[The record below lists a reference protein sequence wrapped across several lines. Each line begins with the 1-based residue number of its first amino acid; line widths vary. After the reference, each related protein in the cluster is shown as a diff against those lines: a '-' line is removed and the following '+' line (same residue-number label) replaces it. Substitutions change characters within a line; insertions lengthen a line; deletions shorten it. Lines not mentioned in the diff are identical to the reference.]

1 MITFTILQHTEVA
14 LHWKNNPVEKIKAWE
29 SDLADN
35 HQKFIKANLRLDLT
49 RGKPAIE
56 QLALADGLDG
66 ILRGNYLA
74 SDGTDTRNYGGLTG
88 LPEARNMGAEWLGL
102 PQEEVLVSGNS
113 SLSIMYQILHVGAH
127 YGFGNTPWLQQSTP
141 PEFLAVVPGYD
152 RHFAICEKLGIK
164 MVNIPMKADGPD
176 MEMVEAQVRRSQV
189 KGIWCVPKYSNPT
202 GNIYGAEVVERIAR
216 LGNQAASDFR
226 IMWDNAYAIHDHYE
240 NASELTNL
248 MELCRLNGTQDSVF
262 LFGSTSKVTLA
273 GAGIS
278 FLGGSKANI
287 KHFIEQMAYWTIGP
301 DKVNQLRH
309 TRFLPDLAAAKM
321 HMKQHAEIIRPKFE
335 LVLKKLD
342 ESLKIKEMGNWISP
356 EGGYFISFDSLPDHA
371 KEIVRLAGEAG
382 VKITPAGSTFPYRFD
397 PEDKNIRLSPTYP
410 SIEDLSMAMDVF
422 VNCVQLAT
430 IRKHLGE

>member
-1 MITFTILQHTEVA
+1 MITLTILQHTEVA

-202 GNIYGAEVVERIAR
+202 GNIYGAEVVERFAR

-309 TRFLPDLAAAKM
+309 TRFLPDFAAAKK